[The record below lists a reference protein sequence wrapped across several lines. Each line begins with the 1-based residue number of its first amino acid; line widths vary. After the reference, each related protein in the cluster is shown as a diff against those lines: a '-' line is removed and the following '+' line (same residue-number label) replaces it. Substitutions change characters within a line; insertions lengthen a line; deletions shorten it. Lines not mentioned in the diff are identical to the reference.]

1 MIGTHLGKTKSAG
14 QNGQPAEAVAC
25 VWGAATDKGK
35 VRPNNEDSY
44 IGNGVLFA
52 VADGLGAYEGGHI
65 ASQLAVNVLLRE
77 TFQRP
82 LPLGADP
89 RNWLRD
95 DEESDQFKLSGPG
108 VYALFQAFQ
117 QANKEVVV
125 KSQSDFSLA
134 SMGTTLCAM
143 QLYHEI
149 EAIEAESGHTA
160 NGEAGAGD
168 GNDTEANASDNASDH
183 PNNANNGAGPYFAIA
198 NVGDS
203 RVYCMSGNRLEQ
215 ISDDHTYVAD
225 LVRLGLI
232 TSEEA
237 ATHKRRNELTRALGP
252 FGPVHP
258 AGIEVDVWEVPAR
271 AGDRYLLCTD
281 GLVLEV
287 AHKAITKLL
296 RKHADPQ
303 AAADALLKAAMDGG
317 GRDNITVVV
326 VDVIAAAQQPDQAVT
341 A

>member
-1 MIGTHLGKTKSAG
+1 MIGANLGKARSAG
-14 QNGQPAEAVAC
+14 KNGQPGETVAC
-25 VWGAATDKGK
+25 VWGAATDRGK

-44 IGNGVLFA
+44 VGNGVLFA

-89 RNWLRD
+89 RRWLRD
-95 DEESDQFKLSGPG
+95 GEEVDQFKLSGPG

-125 KSQSDFSLA
+125 KSQSDFNLA

-143 QLYHEI
+143 QLHNEV
-149 EAIEAESGHTA
+149 EPEPSQTA
-160 NGEAGAGD
+160 NG
-168 GNDTEANASDNASDH
+168 AS
-183 PNNANNGAGPYFAIA
+183 PYFAIA

-203 RVYCMSGNRLEQ
+203 RVYCMSGNRLQQ
-215 ISDDHTYVAD
+215 ISQDHTYVAD

-232 TSEEA
+232 TDDEA
-237 ATHKRRNELTRALGP
+237 ATHKRRNELTRALGA
-252 FGPVHP
+252 FGPLHP
-258 AGIEVDVWEVPAR
+258 SGIEVDVWEVPAR
-271 AGDRYLLCTD
+271 PGDRYLLCSD

-287 AHKAITKLL
+287 THKAITKLL
-296 RKHADPQ
+296 KKHADPQ

-326 VDVIAAAQQPDQAVT
+326 VDVVAAAQQPDQVST
-341 A
+341 T